1 MDNFSYDASLDVC
14 NFCLLHIHSSAQIL
28 FFQIPRTL
36 NFFRSFMLQTWRC
49 DTRCA
54 FIFFED
60 IALVEFHKFRLV
72 FFLVYWHF
80 SHAEYLL
87 MLFALKCNVL
97 YIS

>member
-1 MDNFSYDASLDVC
+1 M
-14 NFCLLHIHSSAQIL
+14 
-28 FFQIPRTL
+28 
-36 NFFRSFMLQTWRC
+36 
-49 DTRCA
+49 RCA

-60 IALVEFHKFRLV
+60 IALVAYKFRVV

-97 YIS
+97 YISLASLIFFELLLV